1 MQRAVAS
8 LRSAAA
14 AAAAASSPS
23 ASASA
28 SVRRAAAVSA
38 ASGQVRSALAVAA
51 AWRIGG
57 GGAPSRGMHW
67 RSAHGAQY
75 QRAPVFTRTA
85 ATATMP
91 QQHSEQRPMHCAA
104 AAGAAGATTT
114 AASAPAVSASATTG
128 TSTAPVVDAANGAG
142 AGTGGG
148 FDVPVPEVEL
158 TSFAPALNPDNPLTM
173 LPELMQEGLLWLH
186 NTTALPWWGCIMLL
200 TVTARTLLFPL
211 AISQFRAS
219 AGQQL
224 AQPELHALDDEFAKV
239 QAAYAKVGQMVPM
252 HVNAEQ
258 QARRSAIMKK
268 NGASLMGTLKMALVQ
283 VPLFMSFFWGMRS
296 MAHVDPSF
304 CWGGVQLGP
313 FDWTNLAELDPTY
326 VLPFVNAAV
335 QLTVARLNSENAPAN
350 MKKFTY
356 AMVAFSLLFT
366 VTQVPVG
373 VLVYWITQN
382 IFIVIQGQILRQ
394 ESVKKRFNIPIINLT
409 PEQKAENAA
418 RQAAQMS
425 KLMDMFKGNK
435 GKSTAA
441 SAAPATVSHAP
452 SSNPFAM
459 RGATPSPEASAAAAE
474 ALSSKGTSKAAAFY
488 GAAGASTAGGAGGGR
503 HQRGQT
509 QQRPT
514 KKR

>member
-14 AAAAASSPS
+14 AAASSPS

-28 SVRRAAAVSA
+28 VRRAAAVSA
-38 ASGQVRSALAVAA
+38 ASGQVRSALALAA

-85 ATATMP
+85 AATMP

-114 AASAPAVSASATTG
+114 AASAPATTASVTG
-128 TSTAPVVDAANGAG
+128 PVVDASAGAGAAGSGSG
-142 AGTGGG
+142 AGTGVG

-173 LPELMQEGLLWLH
+173 LPELMQQGLLWLH

-268 NGASLMGTLKMALVQ
+268 NGASLMGTLRMALVQ

-394 ESVKKRFNIPIINLT
+394 ESVRRRFNIPIINLT

-474 ALSSKGTSKAAAFY
+474 ALRSKGSASSKAAAFY
-488 GAAGASTAGGAGGGR
+488 GASTAAGGAGGGR